1 MKIKFMGTSHVDFLT
16 PYKEYEVFEYEDNPE
31 HGMLCCIT
39 DDDGDT
45 TSVGLSNSSLIE
57 GAWTIVPE
65 GTLPVSDN
73 PVVQDRQIKDT
84 NPKDLIGSKKAK
96 LSVIPAGVMFEIG
109 LGLLEGACK
118 YGRHNYRAAGVR
130 SSVYYDA
137 TLGHLMDWWEGQDI
151 DPESGLNH
159 VTKALS
165 SLTVLRDAMLQDMLT
180 DDRPPRS
187 KVFKS
192 DFNDK
197 AASII
202 ELHSDKNPKHYTQ
215 KDI

>member
-1 MKIKFMGTSHVDFLT
+1 MKIKFMGRSHVDFLT
-16 PYKEYEVFEYEDNPE
+16 SCKEYEVFEYEDNPE
-31 HGMLCCIT
+31 HGMLCYIT

-45 TSVGLSNSSLIE
+45 THVGLENSSLIE
-57 GAWTIVPE
+57 GDWIIVDE
-65 GTLPVSDN
+65 EEVIPVFEDTQ
-73 PVVQDRQIKDT
+73 VKDT

-165 SLTVLRDAMLQDMLT
+165 SLTVLRDAMLQEMLT

-197 AASII
+197 ASSII
-202 ELHSDKNPKHYTQ
+202 DIHADKNPKHYTQ
-215 KDI
+215 KDME